1 MECTLCLCLPCK
13 CEWRR
18 RYYCLLFDSIV
29 EIRSDHFW
37 LLTIDKQIQQVT
49 IWINGRKSDL
59 CHVLKNAQEYAVAGQ
74 PLPAQAKKLV
84 RLIEHSLK
92 ELEELLKLMI
102 QNDKT

>member
-18 RYYCLLFDSIV
+18 RYYCVLFDGIV

-37 LLTIDKQIQQVT
+37 LLTIDKQIQQIT
-49 IWINGRKSDL
+49 IWINARKSD
-59 CHVLKNAQEYAVAGQ
+59 HRQVLKNAAEYTLPGT
-74 PLPAQAKKLV
+74 PLPAKVKKLV

-102 QNDKT
+102 KNEKF